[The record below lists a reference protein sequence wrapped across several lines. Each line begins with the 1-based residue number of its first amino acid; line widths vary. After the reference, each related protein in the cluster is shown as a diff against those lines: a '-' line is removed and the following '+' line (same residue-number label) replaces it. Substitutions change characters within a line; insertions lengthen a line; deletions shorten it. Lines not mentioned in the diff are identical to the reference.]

1 MLEKIRNSTD
11 SKLAKVILGIIIIP
25 FALFG
30 IDSYL
35 SSVGSNVFVAKVN
48 GVEISGQQY
57 QNSESLIK
65 EQMGGANSD
74 PALFQSPQFK
84 KAVIENLI
92 SAELMNQSINDNGFV
107 ISDEQLSN
115 YIVGMPDFQENGK
128 FSQERY
134 DQIVQYNNLSP
145 KKLEDR
151 IRVQMATQ
159 QAKDSLNKLLY
170 IPNEIIQPLVNLA
183 YQKRDISLHE
193 IKLDDY
199 KKKIKPSNEDIQKF
213 YDENTDSFV
222 RPDRIKIEFLIY
234 SVAGIVPTISIT
246 DDDVKTFFETNKDK
260 FQADQ
265 QRNAKHI
272 LFAYQPGI
280 DFEEK
285 GRIRDFAQTNLN
297 EIKKDPKTFESK
309 AKELSQDIESA
320 KNGGDLGFFSRGDM
334 VKPFEDV
341 VFSLKENE
349 ISDLVETE
357 FGLHIIM
364 LAEIKGEEISFDK
377 LKTQIKGEL
386 LYGKALE
393 QYASSAEDFN
403 NTVYEN
409 SENLDVASEKF
420 GLEVQKS
427 QWLTLDDA
435 RKFFNNDAFA
445 NEIFSKES
453 IDAKSNTLAIEV
465 SPNNLVSA
473 RVVDFSPSALQPL
486 EDVKD
491 KVNEYIVGIQS
502 QELIIEDGNKLVEDL
517 KSNNTNIEWFDELV
531 IDRID
536 KQGLSDPLVKKI
548 FQVETNNM
556 PAFAGFY
563 DLSGEYVVIKVNKVI
578 NDNVEDE
585 LSLDLYRDEYET
597 ALRSAIQAAYVDDL
611 KENADIEINQR
622 IFTATQ

>member
-246 DDDVKTFFETNKDK
+246 DNDVKTFFETNKDQ

-393 QYASSAEDFN
+393 QYASTAEDFN

-409 SENLDVASEKF
+409 SENLNVASERF

-502 QELIIEDGNKLVEDL
+502 QELIIEDGNQLVEDL

>member
-213 YDENTDSFV
+213 YDENTDSFI

-246 DDDVKTFFETNKDK
+246 DNDVKNFFETNKDQ

-393 QYASSAEDFN
+393 QYASTAEDFN

-502 QELIIEDGNKLVEDL
+502 QELIIEDGNQLVEDL

>member
-1 MLEKIRNSTD
+1 
-11 SKLAKVILGIIIIP
+11 
-25 FALFG
+25 
-30 IDSYL
+30 
-35 SSVGSNVFVAKVN
+35 
-48 GVEISGQQY
+48 
-57 QNSESLIK
+57 
-65 EQMGGANSD
+65 
-74 PALFQSPQFK
+74 
-84 KAVIENLI
+84 
-92 SAELMNQSINDNGFV
+92 
-107 ISDEQLSN
+107 
-115 YIVGMPDFQENGK
+115 
-128 FSQERY
+128 
-134 DQIVQYNNLSP
+134 
-145 KKLEDR
+145 
-151 IRVQMATQ
+151 
-159 QAKDSLNKLLY
+159 
-170 IPNEIIQPLVNLA
+170 
-183 YQKRDISLHE
+183 
-193 IKLDDY
+193 
-199 KKKIKPSNEDIQKF
+199 
-213 YDENTDSFV
+213 
-222 RPDRIKIEFLIY
+222 
-234 SVAGIVPTISIT
+234 
-246 DDDVKTFFETNKDK
+246 
-260 FQADQ
+260 
-265 QRNAKHI
+265 
-272 LFAYQPGI
+272 
-280 DFEEK
+280 
-285 GRIRDFAQTNLN
+285 
-297 EIKKDPKTFESK
+297 
-309 AKELSQDIESA
+309 
-320 KNGGDLGFFSRGDM
+320 
-334 VKPFEDV
+334 
-341 VFSLKENE
+341 LKENE

-502 QELIIEDGNKLVEDL
+502 QELIIEDGNQLVEDL

>member
-65 EQMGGANSD
+65 EQMGGGNSD

-213 YDENTDSFV
+213 YDENTDSFI

-393 QYASSAEDFN
+393 QYASTAEDFN

-502 QELIIEDGNKLVEDL
+502 QELIIEDGNQLVEDL

>member
-246 DDDVKTFFETNKDK
+246 DNDVKNFFETNKDQ

-502 QELIIEDGNKLVEDL
+502 QELIIEDGNQLVEDL

>member
-246 DDDVKTFFETNKDK
+246 DNDVKTFFETNKDQ

-502 QELIIEDGNKLVEDL
+502 QELIIEDGNQLVEDL

>member
-246 DDDVKTFFETNKDK
+246 DNDVKNFFETNKDQ

-285 GRIRDFAQTNLN
+285 GRIRDFAQSNLN

-393 QYASSAEDFN
+393 QYASTAEDFN

-502 QELIIEDGNKLVEDL
+502 QELIIEDGNQLVEDL

>member
-246 DDDVKTFFETNKDK
+246 DNDVKTFFETNKDQ

-502 QELIIEDGNKLVEDL
+502 QELIIEDGNQLVEDL
-517 KSNNTNIEWFDELV
+517 KSNNTSIEWFDELV

>member
-213 YDENTDSFV
+213 YDANTDSFV

-246 DDDVKTFFETNKDK
+246 DNDVKTFFETNKDQ

-285 GRIRDFAQTNLN
+285 GRIRDFAQSNLN

-502 QELIIEDGNKLVEDL
+502 QELIIEDGNQLVEDL

>member
-1 MLEKIRNSTD
+1 
-11 SKLAKVILGIIIIP
+11 
-25 FALFG
+25 
-30 IDSYL
+30 
-35 SSVGSNVFVAKVN
+35 
-48 GVEISGQQY
+48 
-57 QNSESLIK
+57 
-65 EQMGGANSD
+65 MGGANSD
-74 PALFQSPQFK
+74 PALFKSPQFK
-84 KAVIENLI
+84 KAGIENLM
-92 SAELMNQSINDNGFV
+92 SAELMNQSINDNCFV

-246 DDDVKTFFETNKDK
+246 DNDVKTFFETNKDQ

-297 EIKKDPKTFESK
+297 EIKKDPKTFETK

-502 QELIIEDGNKLVEDL
+502 QELIIEDGNQLVEDL

>member
-246 DDDVKTFFETNKDK
+246 DNDVKTFFETNKDQ

-393 QYASSAEDFN
+393 QYASTAEDFN

-409 SENLDVASEKF
+409 SENLNVASERF

-502 QELIIEDGNKLVEDL
+502 QELIIEDGNQLVEDL
-517 KSNNTNIEWFDELV
+517 KSNNTSIEWFDELV

>member
-246 DDDVKTFFETNKDK
+246 DNDVKTFFETNKDQ

-320 KNGGDLGFFSRGDM
+320 KNGGDLGFFARGDM

-393 QYASSAEDFN
+393 QYASTAEDFN

-502 QELIIEDGNKLVEDL
+502 QELIIEDGNQLVEDL

>member
-246 DDDVKTFFETNKDK
+246 DNDVKTFFETNKDQ

-393 QYASSAEDFN
+393 QYASTAEDFN

-502 QELIIEDGNKLVEDL
+502 QELIIEDGNQLVEDL